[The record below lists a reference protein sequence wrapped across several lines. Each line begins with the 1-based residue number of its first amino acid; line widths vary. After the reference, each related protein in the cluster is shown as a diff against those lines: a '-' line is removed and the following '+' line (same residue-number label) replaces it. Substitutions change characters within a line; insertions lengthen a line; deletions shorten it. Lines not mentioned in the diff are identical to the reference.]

1 MIRKWKRIDDT
12 GDIDRYKQLIK
23 EMKKN
28 KIVKNLT
35 EWEKQ
40 NGKKFSNLEKQIN
53 MVLKLLSENRNL
65 KIKFL
70 EIIVKL
76 KRRLEM
82 EKHFRKIDQHKL
94 EIADIK
100 E

>member
-1 MIRKWKRIDDT
+1 MTKKWKRVDDTADIDD
-12 GDIDRYKQLIK
+12 YKQLIK

-53 MVLKLLSENRNL
+53 IVLKSLSEDRNL
-65 KIKFL
+65 RIKLL
-70 EIIVKL
+70 ETIVKL
-76 KRRLEM
+76 KFRLEM
-82 EKHFRKIDQHKL
+82 EKHFRKIDQNKL
-94 EIADIK
+94 EIK
-100 E
+100 EII

>member
-1 MIRKWKRIDDT
+1 
-12 GDIDRYKQLIK
+12 
-23 EMKKN
+23 MKKN

-53 MVLKLLSENRNL
+53 IVLKSLSENRNL
-65 KIKFL
+65 RIKLL
-70 EIIVKL
+70 ETIVKL
-76 KRRLEM
+76 KFRLEM

>member
-1 MIRKWKRIDDT
+1 MTKKWKRVDDTADIDD
-12 GDIDRYKQLIK
+12 YKQLIK

-53 MVLKLLSENRNL
+53 IVLKSLSENRNL
-65 KIKFL
+65 RIKLL
-70 EIIVKL
+70 ETIVKL
-76 KRRLEM
+76 KFRLEM
-82 EKHFRKIDQHKL
+82 EKHFRKIDQNKL
-94 EIADIK
+94 EIKGII
-100 E
+100 

>member
-1 MIRKWKRIDDT
+1 MTKKWKRVDDTADIDD
-12 GDIDRYKQLIK
+12 YKQLIK

-53 MVLKLLSENRNL
+53 IVLKSLSENRNL
-65 KIKFL
+65 RIKLL
-70 EIIVKL
+70 ETIVKL
-76 KRRLEM
+76 KFRLEM
-82 EKHFRKIDQHKL
+82 EKHFRKIDQNKL
-94 EIADIK
+94 EIK
-100 E
+100 GVV